1 MSILKIILI
10 QSMKYL
16 LILVNMVKEDKI
28 SNTKDKNIKK
38 YENEIIKI
46 LAKLK
51 SWNLL
56 SLDLEICLSLKI
68 LLKFKTLLL

>member
-68 LLKFKTLLL
+68 LLKLKTLLL